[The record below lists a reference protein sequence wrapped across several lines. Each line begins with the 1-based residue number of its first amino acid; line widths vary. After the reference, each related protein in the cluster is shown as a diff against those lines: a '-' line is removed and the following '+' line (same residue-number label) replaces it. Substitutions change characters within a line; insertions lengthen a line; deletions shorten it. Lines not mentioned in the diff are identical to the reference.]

1 MNPGPAPRPPT
12 ERPRLNLAQSAN
24 GIPTATFDSMSLGPA
39 SPAVSTPS
47 ATYFSNSSSLSLV
60 RSKTEGTASVIKEGH
75 IRCKEDK
82 FLAGWNQRYLILRE
96 FRLDFLKNENGKV
109 MQSINLNTV
118 TGVSRSED
126 TRMAFEVTR
135 IANPKDAAKGQVTSR
150 DLPTKTIT
158 CEVKNDDEIYD
169 WIDKIYERCP
179 GMGGVSNP
187 TNFSHRIHVGFDPQ
201 TGGFVGLPQEWE
213 KLLTAS
219 AITKE
224 DYKKNPQA
232 VIEVLEFYSEHNMRA
247 QHPEMYSSTTPTPP
261 AMNQNKQLGFSG
273 GNGIAPP
280 RPAPPTSAQRYDSSQ
295 FVTKYQENTPPR
307 SANGT
312 PKPELQRPLTDKG
325 GYDMEADAR
334 RIKEIANQEQ
344 RRKMEEEAKRVREIQ
359 RQRERDKERERER
372 EAEQNR
378 IEQEAYNASLPKSR
392 TPLAKQELGGYGGGT
407 EDSAT
412 PPSQRYNPSR
422 AAPQAP
428 GSQRDRQQPQGA
440 AKQPAVTAQR
450 AAPSAPNSTSRS
462 PGRPINEGPQNGQ
475 TSLRSPEAKY
485 REPSPGAKY
494 EGGSDPR
501 KEQSHTRQQ
510 PNGVNGASPA
520 SRLPAPVQQPKP
532 LNVANKQQ
540 QPAPKTTADPGRKE
554 AEIALSTK
562 KPIEERSKEVRM
574 SSMSE
579 SEVMAKL
586 KQVVSKDNPLESY
599 SKQKKI
605 GQGASGSVYVARVKE
620 GASSPIARELYR
632 MHGPKGQVA
641 IKQMDLR
648 NQPRKELIVNEI
660 IVMKDSKHPNI
671 VNFLDS
677 FLQEQNNELWVVME
691 FMEGGALTD
700 VIDNNP
706 VITEDQISTICFE
719 TCKGLAHLHSQ
730 DIIHRDI
737 KSDNVLLDRIG
748 NVKISKSFPSGTA
761 CPVANR
767 VRAADFGFCAKL
779 TESKNK
785 RATMVGTPYWMAPEV
800 VKQKEYGPKVDI
812 WSLGI
817 MAIEMIES
825 EPPYLNEEPLKALFL
840 IATNGTP
847 RLKNP
852 NKLSRE
858 LKAFLS
864 VCLCVDVKSRAS
876 AEELLRHEF
885 MKNGCSLASLAEM
898 LRWKK
903 NAGQ

>member
-1 MNPGPAPRPPT
+1 MNPGPAPKPPT
-12 ERPRLNLAQSAN
+12 ERPRLNLAQSTTS
-24 GIPTATFDSMSLGPA
+24 IPTTSFDSMSLGPS
-39 SPAVSTPS
+39 SPAISTPS
-47 ATYFSNSSSLSLV
+47 APFFSNSSSLSLT
-60 RSKTEGTASVIKEGH
+60 RSKTEGIASVIKEGH

-109 MQSINLNTV
+109 MQTIPLNTV

-135 IANPKDAAKGQVTSR
+135 IANPKDGANRPVMNR

-232 VIEVLEFYSEHNMRA
+232 VIEVLEFYSEHNIRA

-273 GNGIAPP
+273 GNGVAPP
-280 RPAPPTSAQRYDSSQ
+280 RPAPPTNSQRYDSSQ
-295 FVTKYQENTPPR
+295 FVNKYQENTPPR
-307 SANGT
+307 SASGT
-312 PKPELQRPLTDKG
+312 PKPELQRSHTDKG
-325 GYDMEADAR
+325 AYDMEADAR
-334 RIKEIANQEQ
+334 RIKELANQEQ
-344 RRKMEEEAKRVREIQ
+344 RRKMEEEAKRVREMQ
-359 RQRERDKERERER
+359 RQREREKERERER

-378 IEQEAYNASLPKSR
+378 IDQEAYESSIPKTR
-392 TPLAKQELGGYGGGT
+392 TPLAKQELGGYGGGPEEPT
-407 EDSAT
+407 T
-412 PPSQRYNPSR
+412 PTSQRYNPSR
-422 AAPQAP
+422 AAPPAP
-428 GSQRDRQQPQGA
+428 GSHRQQPQGA
-440 AKQPAVTAQR
+440 VKQPAITAQR
-450 AAPSAPNSTSRS
+450 AAPSAPKSNARS
-462 PGRPINEGPQNGQ
+462 PGRIANDASQDGQ
-475 TSLRSPEAKY
+475 TSLRSPEGNY
-485 REPSPGAKY
+485 REPSPAAKY
-494 EGGSDPR
+494 AGAVDSR
-501 KEQSHTRQQ
+501 KEQSLTRPQ
-510 PNGVNGASPA
+510 PNGVNGAPPS

-540 QPAPKTTADPGRKE
+540 QAGAKPTTDPRKD
-554 AEIALSTK
+554 AEIALTAK
-562 KPIEERSKEVRM
+562 KPVEEGRKEVRM

-599 SKQKKI
+599 AKQKKI

-620 GASSPIARELYR
+620 GSSSPIARELYR

-748 NVKISKSFPSGTA
+748 NVKISK
-761 CPVANR
+761 
-767 VRAADFGFCAKL
+767 
-779 TESKNK
+779 
-785 RATMVGTPYWMAPEV
+785 
-800 VKQKEYGPKVDI
+800 
-812 WSLGI
+812 
-817 MAIEMIES
+817 
-825 EPPYLNEEPLKALFL
+825 
-840 IATNGTP
+840 
-847 RLKNP
+847 
-852 NKLSRE
+852 
-858 LKAFLS
+858 
-864 VCLCVDVKSRAS
+864 
-876 AEELLRHEF
+876 
-885 MKNGCSLASLAEM
+885 
-898 LRWKK
+898 
-903 NAGQ
+903 

>member
-1 MNPGPAPRPPT
+1 MTSSHPPNLYTPEQFMNPGRAPRPPT
-12 ERPRLNLAQSAN
+12 DRPRLNPGAST
-24 GIPTATFDSMSLGPA
+24 GSIPQVTSFDQMSLGPH
-39 SPAVSTPS
+39 SPAPSTTS
-47 ATYFSNSSSLSLV
+47 APYFSNNSSSLSLIS
-60 RSKTEGTASVIKEGH
+60 SKSQSSTNVIKEGYV
-75 IRCKEDK
+75 RCKEDK
-82 FLAGWNQRYLILRE
+82 FWGGWNQRYLILRE
-96 FRLDFLKNENGKV
+96 FRLDFMKNEQGNL
-109 MQSINLNTV
+109 MHSILLSTIA
-118 TGVSRSED
+118 GVSRSED
-126 TRMAFEVTR
+126 TRMAFEITR
-135 IANPKDAAKGQVTSR
+135 TASAKKGA
-150 DLPTKTIT
+150 KTIT
-158 CEVKNDDEIYD
+158 CEVRNDDEIYD
-169 WIDKIYERCP
+169 WIDKIYVRCP
-179 GMGGVSNP
+179 KMGGVSNP
-187 TNFSHRIHVGFDPQ
+187 TNFSHRVHVGFDPQ
-201 TGGFVGLPQEWE
+201 TGGFVGLPVEWE

-232 VIEVLEFYSEHNMRA
+232 VIEVLEFYSDHKMRE
-247 QHPEMYSSTTPTPP
+247 QHPELYAGSASGPNAPEMS
-261 AMNQNKQLGFSG
+261 QNRPFGLGGVGTS
-273 GNGIAPP
+273 IAPP
-280 RPAPPTSAQRYDSSQ
+280 RPAPPSRAET
-295 FVTKYQENTPPR
+295 FPTNYQEITPPR
-307 SANGT
+307 SGNNT
-312 PKPELQRPLTDKG
+312 PKPSSQRVPTDKS
-325 GYDMEADAR
+325 GYDMEADAA

-344 RRKMEEEAKRVREIQ
+344 QRRLEEAARKEELRRVREVQ
-359 RQRERDKERERER
+359 RRREQDREREEKR
-372 EAEQNR
+372 EREEEQAR
-378 IEQEAYNASLPKSR
+378 RDLEAYNASIPKSR
-392 TPLAKQELGGYGGGT
+392 TPLAQQEIGGYGA
-407 EDSAT
+407 DN
-412 PPSQRYNPSR
+412 PPSRYNPAR

-428 GSQRDRQQPQGA
+428 GRERERQPQSSSR
-440 AKQPAVTAQR
+440 QPTISQR
-450 AAPSAPNSTSRS
+450 AASSTPDGATSTSRS
-462 PGRPINEGPQNGQ
+462 PARPHF
-475 TSLRSPEAKY
+475 
-485 REPSPGAKY
+485 EPSA
-494 EGGSDPR
+494 GGDGRVLDGTRQESSSDPYR
-501 KEQSHTRQQ
+501 TDARSQQSQTRHP
-510 PNGVNGASPA
+510 PNAVNGATQS
-520 SRLPAPVQQPKP
+520 SRLPAPIQQVKP
-532 LNVANKQQ
+532 LNVSNKQNQVPAKQAAIPDARQ
-540 QPAPKTTADPGRKE
+540 Q
-554 AEIALSTK
+554 AEIALTTK
-562 KPIEERSKEVRM
+562 KPTEERSKEVRM

-586 KQVVSKDNPLESY
+586 KQVVSRDNPLESY

-620 GASSPIARELYR
+620 GATSSIAREIYR
-632 MHGPKGQVA
+632 TQGPKGQVA

-737 KSDNVLLDRIG
+737 KSDNVLLDRVG
-748 NVKISKSFPSGTA
+748 NVKIT
-761 CPVANR
+761 
-767 VRAADFGFCAKL
+767 DFGFCAKL
-779 TESKNK
+779 TESKSK

-864 VCLCVDVKSRAS
+864 VCLCVDVKSRA
-876 AEELLRHEF
+876 AADELLLHDF
-885 MKNGCSLASLAEM
+885 MRNGCSLASLAEM
-898 LRWKK
+898 LRWKNNSGK
-903 NAGQ
+903 

>member
-12 ERPRLNLAQSAN
+12 ERPRLNLTQSATSV
-24 GIPTATFDSMSLGPA
+24 PTTSFDSMSLGPS
-39 SPAVSTPS
+39 SPAIGTPS
-47 ATYFSNSSSLSLV
+47 APFFSNNSSLSLV

-135 IANPKDAAKGQVTSR
+135 IANQKDGANRAVMSR

-261 AMNQNKQLGFSG
+261 AMNQNKQLGFPT
-273 GNGIAPP
+273 GNAVAPP
-280 RPAPPTSAQRYDSSQ
+280 RPAPPTQSQRYDSSQ
-295 FVTKYQENTPPR
+295 FVNKYQEGAPPR
-307 SANGT
+307 STNGT
-312 PKPELQRPLTDKG
+312 PKPEVQRAQADKS

-334 RIKEIANQEQ
+334 KIKELHNQEQ

-378 IEQEAYNASLPKSR
+378 MEQEAYNASIPKSR
-392 TPLAKQELGGYGGGT
+392 TPLAKQELGGYGGGP
-407 EDSAT
+407 ED
-412 PPSQRYNPSR
+412 RYNPSR

-428 GSQRDRQQPQGA
+428 GSQAGRPQLQGA
-440 AKQPAVTAQR
+440 VKQPAMAAQR
-450 AAPSAPNSTSRS
+450 PAPSAPTANTRS
-462 PGRPINEGPQNGQ
+462 PSRPANEGVQNSQ

-485 REPSPGAKY
+485 REPSPGAAD
-494 EGGSDPR
+494 SR
-501 KEQSHTRQQ
+501 KEQPHTRQQ
-510 PNGVNGASPA
+510 PNGTNGSTPA

-532 LNVANKQQ
+532 LNVANKQTSS
-540 QPAPKTTADPGRKE
+540 AKTTTDARKE
-554 AEIALSTK
+554 AEMALTTK
-562 KPIEERSKEVRM
+562 KPEEGRTKEVRM

-632 MHGPKGQVA
+632 THGPKGQVA

-706 VITEDQISTICFE
+706 VITEDQISTICLE

-748 NVKISKSFPSGTA
+748 NVKISKLRKSMSVTSL
-761 CPVANR
+761 
-767 VRAADFGFCAKL
+767 AD
-779 TESKNK
+779 
-785 RATMVGTPYWMAPEV
+785 
-800 VKQKEYGPKVDI
+800 
-812 WSLGI
+812 
-817 MAIEMIES
+817 
-825 EPPYLNEEPLKALFL
+825 LFL
-840 IATNGTP
+840 
-847 RLKNP
+847 
-852 NKLSRE
+852 
-858 LKAFLS
+858 
-864 VCLCVDVKSRAS
+864 
-876 AEELLRHEF
+876 
-885 MKNGCSLASLAEM
+885 
-898 LRWKK
+898 
-903 NAGQ
+903 

>member
-12 ERPRLNLAQSAN
+12 ERPRLNLAQSTTS
-24 GIPTATFDSMSLGPA
+24 IPSTSFDSMSLGPS

-47 ATYFSNSSSLSLV
+47 APFFSNSSSLSLT

-109 MQSINLNTV
+109 MQTIPLNTV

-135 IANPKDAAKGQVTSR
+135 IANPKDGANRPVMNR

-187 TNFSHRIHVGFDPQ
+187 TNFSHRIHVGFEPQ
-201 TGGFVGLPQEWE
+201 TGGFVGLAQEWE

-232 VIEVLEFYSEHNMRA
+232 VIEVLEFYSEHNIRA

-261 AMNQNKQLGFSG
+261 ATNQNKQLGFSG
-273 GNGIAPP
+273 GNAVAPP
-280 RPAPPTSAQRYDSSQ
+280 RPAPPTSSQRYDSSQ
-295 FVTKYQENTPPR
+295 FVNKYQENTPPR

-312 PKPELQRPLTDKG
+312 PKPELQRAYTDKG

-334 RIKEIANQEQ
+334 RIKELANQEQ
-344 RRKMEEEAKRVREIQ
+344 RRKMEEREKGAREMQ
-359 RQRERDKERERER
+359 RQREREKERERDR

-378 IEQEAYNASLPKSR
+378 MDQQAYEASIPKTR
-392 TPLAKQELGGYGGGT
+392 TPLAKQELGGYGGGP
-407 EDSAT
+407 EDSANSAS
-412 PPSQRYNPSR
+412 PRYNPSR

-428 GSQRDRQQPQGA
+428 GSQRQQPPGSV
-440 AKQPAVTAQR
+440 KQPAITAQR
-450 AAPSAPNSTSRS
+450 AAPSAPNSNTRS
-462 PGRPINEGPQNGQ
+462 PSRPTNEAAQNGQ
-475 TSLRSPEAKY
+475 ASLRSPEGQY
-485 REPSPGAKY
+485 REPSPGMKY
-494 EGGSDPR
+494 EGAADPR

-510 PNGVNGASPA
+510 PNGVNGAAPA

-540 QPAPKTTADPGRKE
+540 QPGAKPTTDPRKE
-554 AEIALSTK
+554 AEVALTAK
-562 KPIEERSKEVRM
+562 KPVEEGRKEVRM

-748 NVKISKSFPSGTA
+748 NVKISK
-761 CPVANR
+761 
-767 VRAADFGFCAKL
+767 
-779 TESKNK
+779 
-785 RATMVGTPYWMAPEV
+785 
-800 VKQKEYGPKVDI
+800 
-812 WSLGI
+812 WSQ
-817 MAIEMIES
+817 S
-825 EPPYLNEEPLKALFL
+825 E
-840 IATNGTP
+840 G
-847 RLKNP
+847 
-852 NKLSRE
+852 LS
-858 LKAFLS
+858 S
-864 VCLCVDVKSRAS
+864 C
-876 AEELLRHEF
+876 
-885 MKNGCSLASLAEM
+885 
-898 LRWKK
+898 
-903 NAGQ
+903 

>member
-12 ERPRLNLAQSAN
+12 ERPRLNLAQSTTS
-24 GIPTATFDSMSLGPA
+24 IPTTSFDSMSLGPS

-47 ATYFSNSSSLSLV
+47 VQFFSNNSSLSLV
-60 RSKTEGTASVIKEGH
+60 RSKTDGTASVIKEGH

-109 MQSINLNTV
+109 MQSIQLNTV

-135 IANPKDAAKGQVTSR
+135 IANPKDGANRQVMNR

-232 VIEVLEFYSEHNMRA
+232 VIEVLEFYSEHNIRA

-261 AMNQNKQLGFSG
+261 AINQNKQLGFQA
-273 GNGIAPP
+273 GNAVAPP
-280 RPAPPTSAQRYDSSQ
+280 RPAPPTNSQRYDSNQ
-295 FVTKYQENTPPR
+295 FLSKYQENTPPR

-312 PKPELQRPLTDKG
+312 PKPELQRAHTDKG

-334 RIKEIANQEQ
+334 RIKELANQEQ

-378 IEQEAYNASLPKSR
+378 MDQEAYNSSIPKTR
-392 TPLAKQELGGYGGGT
+392 TPLAKQELGGYGGGP
-407 EDSAT
+407 EESAN
-412 PPSQRYNPSR
+412 PASQRYNPSR

-428 GSQRDRQQPQGA
+428 GSQRQLQGA
-440 AKQPAVTAQR
+440 VKQPAVAAQR
-450 AAPSAPNSTSRS
+450 AAPTVSISNSRS
-462 PGRPINEGPQNGQ
+462 PGRPSNEGAQNGQ

-494 EGGSDPR
+494 EGAADPR

-510 PNGVNGASPA
+510 PNGINGSAPA

-532 LNVANKQQ
+532 LNLANKQQ
-540 QPAPKTTADPGRKE
+540 TSTPKAATDPRKE
-554 AEIALSTK
+554 AEIALTTK
-562 KPIEERSKEVRM
+562 KPVEDRAKEVRM

-605 GQGASGSVYVARVKE
+605 GQGASGSVYVARVKD

-660 IVMKDSKHPNI
+660 I

-748 NVKISKSFPSGTA
+748 NVKISKWSNKMG
-761 CPVANR
+761 
-767 VRAADFGFCAKL
+767 L
-779 TESKNK
+779 TS
-785 RATMVGTPYWMAPEV
+785 
-800 VKQKEYGPKVDI
+800 
-812 WSLGI
+812 
-817 MAIEMIES
+817 
-825 EPPYLNEEPLKALFL
+825 
-840 IATNGTP
+840 
-847 RLKNP
+847 
-852 NKLSRE
+852 
-858 LKAFLS
+858 
-864 VCLCVDVKSRAS
+864 C
-876 AEELLRHEF
+876 
-885 MKNGCSLASLAEM
+885 
-898 LRWKK
+898 
-903 NAGQ
+903 